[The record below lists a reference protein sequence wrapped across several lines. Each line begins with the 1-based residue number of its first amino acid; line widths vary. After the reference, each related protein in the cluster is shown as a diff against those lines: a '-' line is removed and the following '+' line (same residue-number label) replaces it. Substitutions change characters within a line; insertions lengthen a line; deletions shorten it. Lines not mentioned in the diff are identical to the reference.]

1 MSTGEML
8 TQEGCLEQGSHGN
21 WAVGMSG
28 QKDCGEYGQSLD
40 TELGALSGHWT
51 YQVPDDSRTDP
62 TVPYIRTAI
71 TSTIPRSGDHFL
83 KVDQLP

>member
-28 QKDCGEYGQSLD
+28 QDCGEYGKSLD

-51 YQVPDDSRTDP
+51 YQVPDDSRPDP

-71 TSTIPRSGDHFL
+71 NSTIPRS
-83 KVDQLP
+83 